1 VGFPQ
6 SWLGRTSP
14 ICRRGRN
21 FDFETIGFAVPIW
34 AGTKPYQQ
42 IPFQWSCHIER
53 SPGALEHCSY
63 LDASGKSPMEAV
75 ARSMLGVLTG
85 AGPVLA
91 YNAGFEKGRIE
102 DLAHNVPAYADSLR
116 NLNMRF
122 VDLLPLT
129 RENYY
134 HPAMKGSW
142 SLKAVLPT
150 MAPELSYDS
159 LGEVRDGTDAQT
171 AYIELIAP
179 DTAEDRKRALK
190 AALEQY
196 CERDTLALVRL
207 STFLQAS

>member
-1 VGFPQ
+1 
-6 SWLGRTSP
+6 
-14 ICRRGRN
+14 
-21 FDFETIGFAVPIW
+21 
-34 AGTKPYQQ
+34 
-42 IPFQWSCHIER
+42 
-53 SPGALEHCSY
+53 
-63 LDASGKSPMEAV
+63 MEAV